1 MKVLSIGMDK
11 ELLKKDS
18 PAFLRHI
25 EYAKKVEEYH
35 AIVFARKKYGSEKVE
50 ISKNAWSY
58 PTNSSNTLTLFVNA
72 FLIGRKKLKQKGD
85 WVITAQDP
93 FESGV
98 VAFFLSKVTGVPF
111 QVQEHG
117 DFFGQTF
124 WKNESILNTLRFH
137 IGKFILRHAHG
148 VRVVAKR
155 IKKTL
160 VDFGVKEDKIIITP
174 VYTDLEAFINAT
186 PDDEIKK
193 LKTKNEIIFLT
204 MARFVPQKN
213 LSLLIRSFIKALKK
227 ESDVKMKLVIVGKGE
242 EEKKLKKLAKDAPK
256 GSIVFMDWTDNPASV
271 IKSADVY
278 ALSSNYEGWGR
289 VCIETMASGTPLL
302 MTNVG
307 CANEVV
313 LDGINGLVVPV
324 NDEWVFAEGLHK
336 LAIDKELRKRL
347 SKDGLVS
354 IKSLPIFEE
363 NVSAYI
369 EGLERCLK
377 IKEKK

>member
-11 ELLKKDS
+11 ELLEKDS

-35 AIVFARKKYGSEKVE
+35 AIVFARKEYGGEKVE
-50 ISKNAWSY
+50 IAENAWSY
-58 PTNSSNTLTLFVNA
+58 PTNSKNTLMLFVDA
-72 FLIGRKKLKQKGD
+72 YRIGKRILKQKGE

-93 FESGV
+93 FESGL
-98 VAFFLSKVTGVPF
+98 VAFALSKVTGVPF

-124 WKNESILNTLRFH
+124 WKNESLLNTLRFH
-137 IGKFILRHAHG
+137 IGKFIVRRATH
-148 VRVVAKR
+148 VRVVSKR
-155 IKKTL
+155 IKSTL
-160 VDFGVKEDKIIITP
+160 VKLGVKEDRIIITP
-174 VYTDLEAFINAT
+174 VYTDVEAFTNAT
-186 PDDEIKK
+186 PDEEIKK
-193 LKTKNEIIFLT
+193 LKTKNEIVILT
-204 MARFVPQKN
+204 MARLVPQKN
-213 LSLLIRSFIKALKK
+213 LSLLIHSFIKALKK
-227 ESDVKMKLVIVGKGE
+227 ESGVEMKLVIVGKGE
-242 EEKKLKKLAKDAPK
+242 EEKELKNLAKNAPK
-256 GSIVFMDWTDNPASV
+256 GTIVFKEWTDNPASM

-289 VCIETMASGTPLL
+289 VCIEAMASGTPLL
-302 MTNVG
+302 MTDVG

-336 LAIDKELRKRL
+336 IAKDEELRKRL
-347 SKDGLVS
+347 SKDGLES
-354 IKSLPIFEE
+354 IKSLPSFEE

-377 IKEKK
+377 KK